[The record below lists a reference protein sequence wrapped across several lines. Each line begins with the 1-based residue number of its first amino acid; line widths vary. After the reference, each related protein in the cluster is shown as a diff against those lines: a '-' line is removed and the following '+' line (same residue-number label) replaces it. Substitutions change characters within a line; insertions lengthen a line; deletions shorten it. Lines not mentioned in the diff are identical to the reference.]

1 MQTTYFSQKTLNS
14 NYSEISTEKKSSG
27 LFFWLNRL
35 NNHELGV
42 KIGYLYHLKQLKL
55 VSKELQNLF
64 FSILTCEVFHS
75 LFQEVKST

>member
-1 MQTTYFSQKTLNS
+1 MQITFFSKKTLNS

-27 LFFWLNRL
+27 LFCYLNRL
-35 NNHELGV
+35 NKQGLDV
-42 KIGYLYHLKQLKL
+42 KIGHLLQLNHFKL

-64 FSILTCEVFHS
+64 FSIFTCEVFHS